1 MLWQENCPCDKIWLP
16 VCSQWPVNDWPEDN
30 LENSFGA
37 RFFTG
42 ELVNGIPLGVSLR
55 PVLAELERTFRME
68 KRICSN
74 SRTESFFPFLLFDPA
89 DNGRPAPGTERRF
102 EIPPSIVLKTTT
114 TTTTRNPFLTRAI
127 VRHPVL
133 QIRRNLIV
141 VVVVAVVAVVRVP
154 TRPRNREKTVFKS
167 VLAIQ
172 PAKLILPGMLDCRET
187 KETILYNR
195 SSCFLFF
202 FFFFIGYFG
211 IEEGCFEGWIA
222 NEGSAFYSYLL

>member
-42 ELVNGIPLGVSLR
+42 EFVNGIPLGVSLR

-114 TTTTRNPFLTRAI
+114 TTTILSSLLAVPAILAVPAATPPSRSTTTTR
-127 VRHPVL
+127 VDEHDDD
-133 QIRRNLIV
+133 
-141 VVVVAVVAVVRVP
+141 VAGNCVSAVDNGGCKR
-154 TRPRNREKTVFKS
+154 T
-167 VLAIQ
+167 
-172 PAKLILPGMLDCRET
+172 
-187 KETILYNR
+187 
-195 SSCFLFF
+195 SSAASSLV
-202 FFFFIGYFG
+202 
-211 IEEGCFEGWIA
+211 
-222 NEGSAFYSYLL
+222 N